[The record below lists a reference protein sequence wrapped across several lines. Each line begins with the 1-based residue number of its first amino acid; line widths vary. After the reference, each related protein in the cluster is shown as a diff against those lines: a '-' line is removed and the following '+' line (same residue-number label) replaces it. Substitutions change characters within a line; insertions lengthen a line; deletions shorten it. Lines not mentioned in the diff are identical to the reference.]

1 MKPLVHCITNYVAM
15 NFTANALLAVGTRPI
30 MSFCPEEMDELVSKC
45 CALMINIGCID
56 KQLIE
61 ASEKAV
67 IAAKKYNKP
76 WVLDP
81 VGVGLTQL
89 RTETCKRL
97 IALNPPAIIRGNK
110 AEITALGNIN
120 AECVVVTSG
129 QIDLITKTKTETLR
143 PTQGR
148 LITKTVTGGHPI
160 MADVTAMGCVASA
173 ICAAMLA
180 KGEQPMDAAC
190 HAMLMMGKCGE
201 RAAAKCLGTGS
212 FNQIFIDE
220 LYNLTLTTDSDSN
233 SDSNSDFEPL

>member
-1 MKPLVHCITNYVAM
+1 MDHLVHCITNYVAM

-30 MSFCPEEMDELVSKC
+30 MSFCPDEIDELVSKC
-45 CALMINIGCID
+45 CALMINIGCLD

-67 IAAKKYNKP
+67 FAAKKYNKP

-81 VGVGLTQL
+81 VGAGLTQL
-89 RTETCKRL
+89 RTETCKKL

-129 QIDLITKTKTETLR
+129 PTDVIILR
-143 PTQGR
+143 QAQHRLLRQAQHR
-148 LITKTVTGGHPI
+148 LITKTVTAGHPI

-180 KGEQPMDAAC
+180 KGEQPIDAAY
-190 HAMLMMGKCGE
+190 HAMLTMGECGE
-201 RAAAKCLGTGS
+201 RAAAKCIGTGS

-220 LYNLTLTTDSDSN
+220 LYNYKL
-233 SDSNSDFEPL
+233 